1 MKRLLI
7 SSISIVLL
15 LLLISYIYIYYVI
28 IEYDYWFYIN
38 PDIKKGLFVFYL
50 LPVIIGLFIR
60 RSIKKPSDFLSW
72 IYFFLACIPTVSL
85 APYLASSFHTGV
97 TVNSIVILVNFF
109 LIFVGVINENKI
121 VPKIRGVNYKTMI
134 VAISIATVF
143 FIALLVKSYN
153 FNLAKV
159 IDLSIFKD
167 AYLIRDEFR
176 ESKASSSSLSSYA
189 IFWLA
194 KVLVPFF
201 ICYGLAFKRKYF
213 LIIGI
218 VLQIIIFSIS
228 AHKSFIFSVLLIFI
242 IYILL
247 IYRTTFYQ
255 WISVLTLFSFTSILL
270 YKVFGF
276 NFLIDVV
283 VRRALIVPG
292 VLSVWWVNYFNSHGY
307 AYFNNSF
314 LGNFFNGNDGLAAP
328 FLIGQYYF
336 GNEWTSANVNFAI
349 DAYGNGG
356 PIVILVFL
364 LLLLLILLVIN
375 KFAQGSNNK
384 KLFII
389 LFTVPTF
396 WSFIE
401 TSFVSVLVTHGL
413 FITFIIILFFRKNED
428 IT

>member
-1 MKRLLI
+1 M
-7 SSISIVLL
+7 
-15 LLLISYIYIYYVI
+15 
-28 IEYDYWFYIN
+28 
-38 PDIKKGLFVFYL
+38 FVFYL
-50 LPVIIGLFIR
+50 VPVIIGIFIR
-60 RSIKKPSDFLSW
+60 KSIKKPSDFLSW

-85 APYLASSFHTGV
+85 APYLASSFYTGFI
-97 TVNSIVILVNFF
+97 VNSIVVLVSFF
-109 LIFVGVINENKI
+109 LIFIGVIDENKI
-121 VPKIRGVNYKTMI
+121 VPKIKGVNYKAMI
-134 VAISIATVF
+134 IVVSIVTVF
-143 FIALLVKSYN
+143 FIALLIKNYN
-153 FNLAKV
+153 FNFAKV

-176 ESKASSSSLSSYA
+176 ESKASSSALTSYA

-201 ICYGLAFKRKYF
+201 ICYGLAFKKKYF
-213 LIIGI
+213 LIIGV
-218 VLQIIIFSIS
+218 VLQVIIFSIS

-247 IYRTTFYQ
+247 VYRTTFYQ
-255 WISVLTLFSFTSILL
+255 WISALTLFSFTSIFL

-276 NFLIDVV
+276 SFLVDVV
-283 VRRALIVPG
+283 VRRALLVPG
-292 VLSVWWVNYFNSHGY
+292 VLSIWWVNYFDSHDY

-328 FLIGQYYF
+328 FLIGKYYF

-356 PIVILVFL
+356 LIIVLVFL
-364 LLLLLILLVIN
+364 LLLLLILVVIN
-375 KFAQGSNNK
+375 KFAQGGNNK

-413 FITFIIILFFRKNED
+413 FITFIIILFFRKNEEKS
-428 IT
+428 